1 MIDFSLSGKQL
12 AILGPNG
19 TGKSAIARQMAFD
32 NGGRYVAFRD
42 SYGHKADQDYFL
54 QQRWN
59 MSAMDADTPETVTF
73 SSGEL
78 RKHHIREALEAGSRL
93 LVLDNP
99 YIGLDAPARN
109 ILTAQL
115 TKMAGEGCTVVLVLS
130 RTDELPAFVS
140 HVLETFRGSSE
151 TKLQTIEEFRAS
163 HFPPEVIRLRN
174 VSVSYGGKMILK
186 PQNWIVHEG
195 EHWAITGANG
205 SGKSTLLSLIC
216 ADNPQG
222 YGCDITLFGKPRGTG
237 ETIWDIKKNIG
248 YVSPEMHRAYDKV
261 AATALEIVTSGLFD
275 TVGLC
280 RRPTPEQFET
290 ARGWMARFGIEELAG
305 TLFPRLSSGQQR
317 LCLVARAFVKNP
329 PLYILDEPFHGLDNE
344 WRQKVKGLINE
355 LCSAPGK
362 TLLMVTHYPEEYP
375 ACIDHSLTL

>member
-195 EHWAITGANG
+195 EHWAIT
-205 SGKSTLLSLIC
+205 
-216 ADNPQG
+216 
-222 YGCDITLFGKPRGTG
+222 
-237 ETIWDIKKNIG
+237 
-248 YVSPEMHRAYDKV
+248 
-261 AATALEIVTSGLFD
+261 
-275 TVGLC
+275 
-280 RRPTPEQFET
+280 
-290 ARGWMARFGIEELAG
+290 
-305 TLFPRLSSGQQR
+305 
-317 LCLVARAFVKNP
+317 
-329 PLYILDEPFHGLDNE
+329 
-344 WRQKVKGLINE
+344 
-355 LCSAPGK
+355 
-362 TLLMVTHYPEEYP
+362 
-375 ACIDHSLTL
+375 